1 MHQQTFSALMTA
13 VIALV
18 ANPIV
23 QARLQAEMDLVI
35 GKDRLPT
42 FADREKMPYMQ
53 CIVSETLR
61 YVLIALVMMRAA
73 DELFELSWG
82 ATTPVGVPH
91 RLSQDDYYNGYYL
104 PAGCTVMA
112 NAWCV
117 FLLSDPNTCPLR
129 RFEGHATR
137 SPHLS

>member
-61 YVLIALVMMRAA
+61 YDFIALVSGR
-73 DELFELSWG
+73 
-82 ATTPVGVPH
+82 H
-91 RLSQDDYYNGYYL
+91 
-104 PAGCTVMA
+104 
-112 NAWCV
+112 
-117 FLLSDPNTCPLR
+117 
-129 RFEGHATR
+129 
-137 SPHLS
+137 